1 MNKKNKIWI
10 GLIFIL
16 LASFFIWIGFF
27 KTGKDDDKIKG
38 EKDKQKKEKKVD
50 AYVVSPS
57 LLIDDINVSGSL
69 LPFEEVEL
77 KNEVGGRVVN
87 LNLPEGRFVKKGTLL
102 VKIFDGDL
110 QAQLHKLQSQL
121 AVQEQIYKRQSEL
134 VKIDGITKNDYEQ
147 SGLQLN
153 SLQADIEITKAQI
166 RKTEVLAPFDG
177 VIGLK
182 NISTGAVVTPSTLLA
197 TIRSSNRLKLDFFVP
212 EKYSP
217 MIKNGMQVNFTMSNN
232 KSIYSATVMATE
244 RGIDNETR
252 NLKVRATVNSSS
264 PELIAGAYAN
274 VYLRLGE
281 NASALMI
288 PTQSI
293 IPQDDK
299 KIVIVARDGKAKFTE
314 IKTGI
319 RKQSTIEVTEGLQ
332 KGDTIVTSGLLFVKE
347 GAKLTYSN
355 VKSAL

>member
-1 MNKKNKIWI
+1 MNKKSKIVI
-10 GLIFIL
+10 AAIFIVAAL
-16 LASFFIWIGFF
+16 FFIWIGFF
-27 KTGKDDDKIKG
+27 KSGKNDDKLKG
-38 EKDKQKKEKKVD
+38 GKDKQKKEKKVD
-50 AYVVSPS
+50 AYVISPT

-77 KNEVGGRVVN
+77 KNEVSGRVVS
-87 LNLPEGRFVKKGTLL
+87 LNLPEGSFVKKGTLL

-153 SLQADIEITKAQI
+153 SLRADIEVTKAQI

-217 MIKNGMQVNFTMSNN
+217 MIKNGMKVDFTMSNN
-232 KSIYSATVMATE
+232 KTTHNATVMATE

-252 NLKVRATVNSSS
+252 NLKVRAVVNSSS

-281 NASALMI
+281 NTSALMI

-293 IPQDDK
+293 IPQDEK
-299 KIVIVARDGKAKFTE
+299 KIVIVAYGGKAKFVE

-347 GAKLTYSN
+347 GAKLSYSSI
-355 VKSAL
+355 KSTL